1 MKYFFIVNPNSGNA
15 KHEISIQFLQS
26 KFSPKNEIILKE
38 TAYQFHAKELVQE
51 AIAQNADVVVA
62 CGGDGTI
69 NEVASALVH
78 TTIHFGIIP
87 AGSGNGLAANLGIP
101 KDINKAIEIIKNS
114 AVRTIDVGRVED
126 KYFFSNLG
134 FGIDADIIQTYEQ
147 NQKRTITGYVDA
159 SLKTLMNYK
168 SKLFRLYIDDVIIEK
183 NFYYLFC
190 SNSNIAGYGISFTPN
205 ADLSDGL
212 LDLLMIEDLDVFEQ
226 FYFSVLVLAKKIDL
240 MNKARYKQVKKFT
253 IESLEDSKISYQ
265 LDGEFQTTNSLKVKV
280 EVLPN
285 TLNIIY

>member
-114 AVRTIDVGRVED
+114 AVRTMDVGRVED

-285 TLNIIY
+285 ALNIIY

>member
-15 KHEISIQFLQS
+15 KHEISIEFLQS
-26 KFSPKNEIILKE
+26 KFSPKDEIILKE

-51 AIAQNADVVVA
+51 AIVQNADVVVA

-78 TTIHFGIIP
+78 TAIHFGIIP

-114 AVRTIDVGRVED
+114 AVRTMDVGRVED

-134 FGIDADIIQTYEQ
+134 FGIDADIIHTYEQ

-159 SLKTLMNYK
+159 SVKTLMNYK

-253 IESLEDSKISYQ
+253 IESLEDTEISYQ

-285 TLNIIY
+285 ALNIIY

>member
-285 TLNIIY
+285 ALNIIY

>member
-26 KFSPKNEIILKE
+26 KFSPKDEIILKE

-285 TLNIIY
+285 ALNIIY

>member
-26 KFSPKNEIILKE
+26 KFSPKDEIILKE

-265 LDGEFQTTNSLKVKV
+265 LDGEFQTINSLKVKV

-285 TLNIIY
+285 ALNIIY

>member
-15 KHEISIQFLQS
+15 KHEISIEFLQS
-26 KFSPKNEIILKE
+26 KFSPKDEIILKE

-51 AIAQNADVVVA
+51 AIKQNADVVVA

-114 AVRTIDVGRVED
+114 AVRTMDVGRVED

-134 FGIDADIIQTYEQ
+134 FGIDADIIKTYEQ

-159 SLKTLMNYK
+159 SVKTLKNYK

-190 SNSNIAGYGISFTPN
+190 SNSNVAGYGISFTPN

-285 TLNIIY
+285 ALNIIY

>member
-78 TTIHFGIIP
+78 TAIHFGIIP

-285 TLNIIY
+285 ALNIIY

>member
-15 KHEISIQFLQS
+15 KHEISIEFLQS
-26 KFSPKNEIILKE
+26 KFSPKDEIILKK

-51 AIAQNADVVVA
+51 AITQNADVVVA

-114 AVRTIDVGRVED
+114 AVRTMDVGRVED

-134 FGIDADIIQTYEQ
+134 FGIDADIIKTYEQ

-159 SLKTLMNYK
+159 SVKTLMNYK

-226 FYFSVLVLAKKIDL
+226 FYFSVLVLAKKIDV

-253 IESLEDSKISYQ
+253 IESLEDTEISYQ

-285 TLNIIY
+285 ALNIIY